1 MVQEYYACVTRLTQE
16 IGGRMRAGVE
26 FEAVKAANL
35 DFFLGRGSSIDTY
48 GAHGD
53 LLRTYRDYGV
63 MDERFRRKK
72 VKYLGTTGF
81 EYVTVYFDDLRYTRY
96 RYQSWYCLRLSDQ
109 DGELAGE
116 VYEAAR
122 CEWGD
127 TEDPVI
133 NSYAALEPMPAP
145 QTRLFK
151 QLYHPYIP
159 EESRIESETVH
170 LIQGDTRIRKIGF
183 RYVGAALNVEL
194 TDIHRNPTA
203 FFDLGT
209 CVSGNI
215 NLLAQRPMAEL
226 SRAKIYER
234 LENLSQDNPM
244 TIFISHWHRDHCNA
258 LGNFVDNRGNFVG
271 ETIINHTEWF
281 VPGDSRMAFHTM
293 QAAIPASKFHVFPF
307 GEDRQPMNVRGNT
320 GIQVGKINCNADL
333 HPHHHGLYV
342 QVKIKNRLNVLLVG
356 DTTYQGLPEAV
367 RAGRYKILQVC
378 HHGGDYYL
386 PPADQ
391 NRETA
396 RKYIPRAADEARAIY
411 SADGVHYGHPD
422 PFYIEDHRSV
432 GYSAANE
439 EQLQQI
445 ALQDSN
451 ILEFL

>member
-96 RYQSWYCLRLSDQ
+96 RYQSWYHLWLSDRE
-109 DGELAGE
+109 GELTGD
-116 VYEAAR
+116 VQEAAR
-122 CEWGD
+122 YRWGA
-127 TEDPVI
+127 TGDPVI
-133 NSYAALEPMPAP
+133 NSYAVLEPMPSP
-145 QTRLFK
+145 QAGLFK
-151 QLYHPYIP
+151 QLYHPCIP
-159 EESRIESETVH
+159 EESRVENSAVR
-170 LIQGDTRIRKIGF
+170 LIRDDTQIGIIGF
-183 RYVGAALNVEL
+183 RYVGAALSVEL
-194 TDIHRNPTA
+194 KDTDGNPVA

-209 CVSGNI
+209 RVSQNV
-215 NLLAQRPMAEL
+215 NLTAQRPMAEL
-226 SRAKIYER
+226 SREMIYKK
-234 LENLSQDNPM
+234 LEDISQDNQM
-244 TIFISHWHRDHCNA
+244 TIFVSHWHKDHCNA
-258 LGNFVDNRGNFVG
+258 LGHFTDEEGKFVRAA
-271 ETIINHTEWF
+271 IINHTEWF
-281 VPGDSRMAFHTM
+281 VPGDSKPVFQTM
-293 QAAIPASKFHVFPF
+293 QAAIPEEKFHIFPF
-307 GEDRQPMNVRGNT
+307 WEEQEPMGVCGNAN
-320 GIQVGKINCNADL
+320 ILVGKINYSENN

-342 QVKIKNRLNVLLVG
+342 QVGWRNDLHVLLVG
-356 DTTYQGLPEAV
+356 DTTYQGLPENIRSNGYAV
-367 RAGRYKILQVC
+367 LQVC

-396 RKYIPRAADEARAIY
+396 RKYIPRAADEASAIY

-422 PFYIEDHRSV
+422 PLYIEDHRSV
-432 GYSAANE
+432 GYSAADE
-439 EQLQQI
+439 AQLQQI

-451 ILEFL
+451 ILEFF